1 MSNSAKKTFSQQY
14 RKEWFSEIAF
24 SVSEMTGGITIT
36 HCNILNAQNA
46 VNIARI
52 K

>member
-1 MSNSAKKTFSQQY
+1 MSNNAKNIFSTVQE
-14 RKEWFSEIAF
+14 KWFSGIAF
-24 SVSEMTGGITIT
+24 SVSEMTGGNTIT

-46 VNIARI
+46 VNIAGI